1 MTALPLG
8 LRRGDRA
15 LAAAGA
21 LGPFFRV
28 DERPGPD
35 WTCWASLSAD
45 ASSLR
50 FRTEEVQT
58 ALAAWTGV
66 PDIEPPVVASLT
78 HLGLVARL
86 VSPLL
91 GAALLSEVLPVT
103 PVENVHVHLA
113 GANPLPL
120 ALSATSGVAVGGAQE
135 LADAFHHHWLIPAV
149 RPLASRVRD
158 LYRVSPRVLDGNVT
172 SAVAGA
178 LRMAGVARP
187 ELATRA
193 DAVVDALLGSGGL
206 SGGLAGTGGRREDG
220 SFVRRSCC
228 LFYRL
233 PGARTCGDCIL
244 DARR

>member
-1 MTALPLG
+1 M
-8 LRRGDRA
+8 DRS

-28 DERPGPD
+28 DDHPSPD
-35 WTCWASLSAD
+35 WTSWAALSTDPKA
-45 ASSLR
+45 LR
-50 FRTEEVQT
+50 FRTEEVHA
-58 ALAAWTGV
+58 ALAAWKPV
-66 PDIEPPVVASLT
+66 PDIEPAVVASLT

-91 GAALLSEVLPVT
+91 GAALLSGVLPVT
-103 PVENVHVHLA
+103 PVENVHVHLT

-120 ALSATSGVAVGGAQE
+120 ALSATSAVAVGSAEE
-135 LADAFHHHWLIPAV
+135 LADALHLHWLTPAV
-149 RPLASRVRD
+149 RPLTAAVRAVCS
-158 LYRVSPRVLDGNVT
+158 VSPRLLDGNVT

-187 ELATRA
+187 ELAARA
-193 DAVVDALLGSGGL
+193 DAVLDALLRSGPL
-206 SGGLAGTGGRREDG
+206 EGTGRRREDG

-228 LFYRL
+228 LCYRL
-233 PGARTCGDCIL
+233 PDAGTCGDCIL